1 MAKEAKVEQKETK
14 VFTYEVKMIVSVF
27 DSNEKSAQEKLDR
40 DGGFVSS
47 REVTLLDAQSIISK
61 NQLGAV
67 NGRYNK

>member
-1 MAKEAKVEQKETK
+1 MAKESKEQKETK

-61 NQLGAV
+61 N
-67 NGRYNK
+67 

>member
-27 DSNEKSAQEKLDR
+27 DSNEKLAQEKLDR
-40 DGGFVSS
+40 DGGFVSN

-61 NQLGAV
+61 N
-67 NGRYNK
+67 

>member
-27 DSNEKSAQEKLDR
+27 ETNEKMAQEKLDR

-61 NQLGAV
+61 N
-67 NGRYNK
+67 

>member
-1 MAKEAKVEQKETK
+1 MAKEPKVEQKETK

-61 NQLGAV
+61 N
-67 NGRYNK
+67 